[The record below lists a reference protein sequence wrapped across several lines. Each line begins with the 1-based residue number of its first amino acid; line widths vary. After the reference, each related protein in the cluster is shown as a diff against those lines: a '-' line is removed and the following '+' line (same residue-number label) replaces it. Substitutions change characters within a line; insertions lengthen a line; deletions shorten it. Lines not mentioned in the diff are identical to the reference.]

1 MAARFA
7 GDVIVL
13 REGKQILKQSK
24 LLRQYHP
31 DLIKEA
37 SDLVRNL
44 KLTEQGQL
52 ALLATLTKDQ
62 LDKFSLE
69 KIQRNIMRAK
79 GSARKLL
86 AEKLQ
91 SRTDCLSQIL

>member
-86 AEKLQ
+86 AEKLK